1 VVLSGTIQA
10 RIGGHERE
18 RFATV
23 SDSGC
28 AGRIRYQYLS
38 QVDDSADLPVE
49 LLHRMAVDIAER
61 CGHTLLKAHRL
72 AWGWTVAQA
81 VEAFHRMCR
90 HERIKPRGLVARSW
104 MDWEAGSRPN
114 WDYQD
119 LLSRLFHT
127 SPVHLGW
134 AADYTPA
141 EAPAAQRI
149 LVRSAATSA
158 PGGTLGA
165 RDLVASDSRSGRVL
179 LHLPPDTRDFTG
191 RAEQV
196 DEVARLITAAATS
209 SGTALP
215 IVCLSGQPGIGKTT
229 LAIHV
234 AHRVGGVFP
243 DGQLYTDLRGA
254 DARGHEPADVL
265 AGFLRDLGVD
275 GPDIPEGLD
284 ERARMYR
291 AQLAGRRILVVLD
304 NAADEA
310 QVRPLLPGSPGCAV
324 LVTSTSRLAALAGAT
339 AVPLE
344 LMPSGQAAELLT
356 AIVGEA
362 RAAAE
367 PEAVGE
373 IARLCGYLPLALRI
387 AGARLV
393 SRPAWKISWFATRL
407 ADESR
412 RLDLLRAGDLE
423 VRASF
428 GLSYRSRDEAERLAF
443 RMLGLLAADFPAWNL
458 AALIDTDTDEAEQ
471 LLEQLV
477 DAVLVDIVGVDATGL
492 IRYRLHD
499 LLRDFARECLADA
512 EPQAVREESLARLAD
527 QYIGAAK
534 LASALVHPGA
544 PDQAGAS
551 ARQLLMEDVVRGD
564 PWGWFMAER
573 TSLMWLVEQA
583 HAAQLWERT
592 WQLAGL
598 LPVMFDW
605 RADWR
610 SWEQTHQ
617 LALDAVRQ
625 AADSNAAAGIM
636 RSLGVLYRELGRY
649 DEAVALLTQ
658 AAEIFES
665 RGERHQW
672 ATAMRN
678 LGDAYR
684 YQGRLA
690 EALDIF
696 SAGLATFRSAS
707 DSRSVAAVLN
717 GMADAHRGLS
727 QWDQASSAFQASMGI
742 YHDLADRLEEARATI
757 RYALVF
763 RDQYLS
769 EQAVPLLEGGLRT
782 VRELGDRR
790 WEARAIRQLAI
801 VHRNDGDTKTAITMF
816 GECMSIFGELEDRR
830 GMAVVFRNR
839 GDAQRL
845 AGDLDEAG
853 SDLSDALEAFQA
865 IDDRRWIART
875 QLSIAGLAR
884 VRRDW
889 TDARQHLDAALATFR
904 AIGDRPAEARALR
917 ELGMLMRDQGEMAGS
932 GTALSA
938 SQEIFEVLGD
948 ALWTARVLAS
958 QAVLDEMRG
967 TDPAPV
973 MSQARALCRQGGIA
987 SEEKIAGALREW

>member
-1 VVLSGTIQA
+1 
-10 RIGGHERE
+10 
-18 RFATV
+18 
-23 SDSGC
+23 
-28 AGRIRYQYLS
+28 
-38 QVDDSADLPVE
+38 
-49 LLHRMAVDIAER
+49 
-61 CGHTLLKAHRL
+61 
-72 AWGWTVAQA
+72 
-81 VEAFHRMCR
+81 
-90 HERIKPRGLVARSW
+90 

-141 EAPAAQRI
+141 QPPVSQRI
-149 LVRSAATSA
+149 LARSAAMPVA
-158 PGGTLGA
+158 GGTPGVRELI
-165 RDLVASDSRSGRVL
+165 ASDGRNGRAL

-196 DEVARLITAAATS
+196 EEVIGLIVAAAAS
-209 SGTALP
+209 WGTALP
-215 IVCLSGQPGIGKTT
+215 IVCLSGQPGVGKTT

-234 AHRVGGVFP
+234 AHRVGGEFP
-243 DGQLYTDLRGA
+243 DGQLYTNLRGT

-265 AGFLRDLGVD
+265 AGFLRELGVD
-275 GPDIPEGLD
+275 GADIPEGLD

-344 LMPSGQAAELLT
+344 LMPPGQAAELLA
-356 AIVGEA
+356 AIVGGA

-393 SRPAWKISWFATRL
+393 SRPAWKIAWFVARL

-412 RLDLLRAGDLE
+412 RLDLLKAGDLE

-428 GLSYRSRDEAERLAF
+428 GLSYKGLDEAERRAF
-443 RMLGLLAADFPAWNL
+443 RMVGLLAADFAAWNL
-458 AALIDTDTDEAEQ
+458 AALIETDADEAEQ

-477 DAVLVDIVGVDATGL
+477 DAVLVDIAGVDATGL

-499 LLRDFARECLADA
+499 LLRAFARECLVDT
-512 EPQAVREESLARLAD
+512 EPQGVREESLARLAD
-527 QYIGAAK
+527 QYIGAAE

-544 PDQAGAS
+544 PDPAGKP
-551 ARQLLMEDVVRGD
+551 ARQLLMKEVVRGD

-573 TSLMWLVEQA
+573 TNLVRLVEQV
-583 HAAQLWERT
+583 HAARWWDRT

-610 SWEQTHQ
+610 SWEHTHQ
-617 LALDAVRQ
+617 LALDAARQ
-625 AADSNAAAGIM
+625 AADPDAEARIM
-636 RSLGVLYRELGRY
+636 CSLGVLYRELGRY
-649 DEAVALLTQ
+649 DEAVALLTR
-658 AAEIFES
+658 AAEVFES
-665 RGERHQW
+665 RGDRDQR
-672 ATAMRN
+672 AAVLRN

-690 EALDIF
+690 EALETF
-696 SAGLATFRSAS
+696 SAALATVRSAS
-707 DSRSVAAVLN
+707 DSRSVAGVLN

-727 QWDQASSAFQASMGI
+727 QWDQASSAFRASIGM
-742 YHDLADRLEEARATI
+742 YRDLADRLEEARTTV

-763 RDQYLS
+763 RDRFLS
-769 EQAVPLLEGGLRT
+769 EQAVPLLEEGLRT

-790 WEARAIRQLAI
+790 WEARAIRQLAV
-801 VHRNDGDTKTAITMF
+801 VHRNDGDTKTAVTMF
-816 GECMSIFGELEDRR
+816 AECMSVFGELEDRR

-853 SDLSDALEAFQA
+853 SDLSEALEAFQD
-865 IDDRRWIART
+865 IGDRRWAART
-875 QLSIAGLAR
+875 LLSLAGLAR
-884 VRRDW
+884 LRRDW
-889 TDARQHLDAALATFR
+889 VTARQRVDAALATFR
-904 AIGDRPAEARALR
+904 GIGDRPAEARALR
-917 ELGMLMRDQGEMAGS
+917 ELALVLRDQGEVDAS

-938 SQEIFEVLGD
+938 SREIFEALGD
-948 ALWTARVLAS
+948 GLWTARVLAS
-958 QAVLDEMRG
+958 TAGLDEMRG
-967 TDPAPV
+967 VDPAPV
-973 MSQARALCRQGGIA
+973 MSRARDLCRLGGI
-987 SEEKIAGALREW
+987 STDEKIAGALREW